1 LNLKSEGALSV
12 GFEKLQ
18 TIATV
23 ASCLFPSNVVQ
34 EGWSGKTA
42 ACPCEKWMG
51 LGLIF
56 IFAFLLVLWFD
67 FFE

>member
-1 LNLKSEGALSV
+1 
-12 GFEKLQ
+12 
-18 TIATV
+18 
-23 ASCLFPSNVVQ
+23 LFFHVRL
-34 EGWSGKTA
+34 
-42 ACPCEKWMG
+42 EKWMG